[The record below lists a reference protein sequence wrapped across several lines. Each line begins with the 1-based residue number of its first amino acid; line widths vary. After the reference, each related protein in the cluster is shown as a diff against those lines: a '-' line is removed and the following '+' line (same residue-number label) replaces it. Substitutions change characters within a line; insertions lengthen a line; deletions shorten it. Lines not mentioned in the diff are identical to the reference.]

1 MFRKQNKRHD
11 LRRIYRTI
19 ETIHDAR
26 SPREADILTGYAIG
40 IIDEMLTRRKI
51 TKATANALVDM
62 VQIIGDDVHGNLKR
76 KEDPKAAADQILDF
90 DEMTEESDID
100 A

>member
-1 MFRKQNKRHD
+1 
-11 LRRIYRTI
+11 
-19 ETIHDAR
+19 
-26 SPREADILTGYAIG
+26 
-40 IIDEMLTRRKI
+40 MLTRRKI

-62 VQIIGDDVHGNLKR
+62 VQIIGDDVHGSLKR